1 MIGNTPVDGAPHP
14 GVLPEAPNG
23 NGASAGSQRGRQ
35 LHTSFQAAS
44 QVFHAQQSQHEV
56 SPTLPMPA
64 NVPMV
69 PVVPVHET
77 PIRTPS
83 GDHKR
88 RNKGEHQASGEP
100 FDPKSLQG
108 LIKRLVDSEMNKAPQ
123 HVQQEVK
130 KATLRLSQR
139 MEALQRTNA
148 RRTKLETEITELTLK
163 TLPKGVQKAQLP
175 YECKSWDSEWK
186 KEKTNILFT
195 VTGDSNGPITFR
207 QAREQIHMAYVLE
220 MKKIEK
226 AISDLQREELRK
238 DTSRSNFLAT
248 CRVPTARF
256 ELSHSQLDLVDEESD
271 SEGTG
276 HFNPQLFENQLK
288 KVYRGCADKVAAMV
302 MNQALSR
309 ERAAEQD
316 DKARQKVLDAGPE
329 RLLEQTVDERIASK
343 LSSYGIRS
351 RKPPKKGGKDSNSNL
366 PEGYDYPR
374 LTTQTFL
381 DGMKPD
387 DVENFVKP
395 KNGSSPAG
403 KAGGKSSKNINQPAN
418 FSRAQFPKNSNHIG
432 PKNSNGGKLNAGKGK
447 GTSKVNHNAY
457 YNNKNLG
464 RKDGG
469 KGKGK
474 KNKGRGKGKG
484 FNSKLKPH
492 QPAASAARKGKA
504 KGGKHGPKGGNGKG
518 KGSVFQSG
526 TKPRW

>member
-175 YECKSWDSEWK
+175 YECKFWDSEWK

-207 QAREQIHMAYVLE
+207 QAREQIHMAYILE

-351 RKPPKKGGKDSNSNL
+351 RKPQKKGGKDSNSNL
-366 PEGYDYPR
+366 PEGFDYTR

-403 KAGGKSSKNINQPAN
+403 KAGAN
-418 FSRAQFPKNSNHIG
+418 HRRI
-432 PKNSNGGKLNAGKGK
+432 
-447 GTSKVNHNAY
+447 
-457 YNNKNLG
+457 
-464 RKDGG
+464 
-469 KGKGK
+469 
-474 KNKGRGKGKG
+474 
-484 FNSKLKPH
+484 
-492 QPAASAARKGKA
+492 
-504 KGGKHGPKGGNGKG
+504 
-518 KGSVFQSG
+518 
-526 TKPRW
+526 